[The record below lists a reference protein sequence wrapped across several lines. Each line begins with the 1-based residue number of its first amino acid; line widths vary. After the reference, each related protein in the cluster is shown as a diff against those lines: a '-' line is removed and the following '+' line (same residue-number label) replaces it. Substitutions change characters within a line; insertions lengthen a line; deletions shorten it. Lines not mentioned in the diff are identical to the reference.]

1 MLHQSHDIMKKS
13 FFRKPGFVGNNNVV
27 SHAVATVACPTDAVG
42 QTWDKRDKI
51 SPRRRTSDRLYRC
64 ISSALIVLALL
75 STTFG
80 QRQMESLSRGVVAV
94 NQGDGKVFVS
104 WRMFGTDPENVAFD
118 LYRETD
124 KRSVKLNDKPIA
136 DVTFFVD
143 DKADLAKDNAWFVRP
158 VVNKKQLEASRKFTL
173 AAASP
178 VRQYLSI
185 PLKTPAGYTPNDA
198 SVGDLDGDGE
208 YEIVLHQTGRARD
221 NSQAGMTDP
230 PILQAYKMDGTL
242 MWEINLGIN
251 IREGAHYTQFMVYDL
266 DGDGRAEIACKT
278 ADGTKDGRGKIIGDP
293 KADWRSPE
301 GSTADGIPRPGESGA
316 RNVTGYVLKGPE
328 FLTVFDGRT
337 GAELA
342 TTKYI
347 PARHPETDNPTTEQ
361 MKAVWGD
368 GYGNRIDR
376 FLAGV
381 AYLDGER
388 PSLVFARGYYTRSVI
403 AAWDFRG
410 GKLTS
415 RWVFDS
421 SSSEENKKYAGQGNH
436 QLSVADV
443 DADGRDEI
451 VYGAMVL
458 DDNGKGLHSTGFGH
472 GDALHVSD
480 LDPDR
485 PGLEIFTIQE
495 RFGNEGMSFRNAKTG
510 EAYWTKPS
518 VRAGDDGEGPGRG
531 LSRNIDPRH
540 RGFESWSFGAQ
551 INGLFNAKGEKIS
564 DRMPRSCN
572 FGIYW
577 DGDLLSE
584 LLDRNVIQKWNWEKE
599 TTDVIFTAQGTMSNN
614 GTKSTPALS
623 GDLFGDWREEV
634 MLRTTDNKE
643 LRIYTTTIPT
653 RHRFYTFMHDP
664 QYRVAIAW
672 QNVAYNQPPHT
683 SFYIGDDMAKPPR
696 PAIKLNS
703 ARR

>member
-1 MLHQSHDIMKKS
+1 M
-13 FFRKPGFVGNNNVV
+13 
-27 SHAVATVACPTDAVG
+27 
-42 QTWDKRDKI
+42 
-51 SPRRRTSDRLYRC
+51 
-64 ISSALIVLALL
+64 
-75 STTFG
+75 
-80 QRQMESLSRGVVAV
+80 MESLSRGIVAI

-104 WRMFGTDPENVAFD
+104 WRMFGTDPENIAFD
-118 LYRETD
+118 LYRTTNG
-124 KRSVKLNDKPIA
+124 KAIKLNAKPIA

-143 DKADLAKDNAWFVRP
+143 EKADLTNANSYSVRP
-158 VVNKKQLEASRKFTL
+158 VVSGKAQAASASFTL
-173 AAASP
+173 PVNPA

-185 PLKTPAGYTPNDA
+185 PLQTPAGYTPNDA

-208 YEIVLHQTGRARD
+208 YEIVLHQTGRGRD

-230 PILQAYKMDGTL
+230 PVLQAYKVDGTL

-266 DGDGRAEIACKT
+266 DGDGRAEVACKT
-278 ADGTKDGRGKIIGDP
+278 ADGTKDGKGKIIGDP

-301 GSTADGIPRPGESGA
+301 GATADGIARPGESGA

-328 FLTVFDGRT
+328 FLSVFDGKT

-388 PSLVFARGYYTRSVI
+388 PSLVFARGYYTRSVV

-421 SSSEENKKYAGQGNH
+421 DSSPENKKYAGQGNH

-443 DADGRDEI
+443 DADGKDEI
-451 VYGAMVL
+451 IYGAAVL
-458 DDNGKGLHSTGFGH
+458 DDDGKGLHSTGLGH

-480 LDPDR
+480 LDPDK
-485 PGLEIFTIQE
+485 PGLEIYDIQE
-495 RFGNEGMSFRNAKTG
+495 RFDDAGAHFRNAKTG
-510 EAYWTKPS
+510 EVYWKRPS
-518 VRAGDDGEGPGRG
+518 LKAGEDGEGPGRG

-540 RGFESWSFGAQ
+540 RGFESWAFGAQ
-551 INGLFNAKGEKIS
+551 LTGLYNAKGERIS
-564 DRMPRSCN
+564 DKMPRSCN

-584 LLDRNVIQKWNWEKE
+584 LLDRNQVSKWNWEKE
-599 TTDVIFTAQGTMSNN
+599 TTDVIFTAEGTMSNN

-653 RHRFYTFMHDP
+653 RHRLYTFMHDP

-696 PAIKLNS
+696 PLIKT
-703 ARR
+703 ATRVK